1 MRLFRKLLLISLLPC
16 FHAWAHPFSYVYIQG
31 DKSVPFYVK
40 LNGQMQ
46 PRYGQYHCIIPELD
60 SGVIHMEIL
69 FQQRMYPAQKFTV
82 SVPGNG
88 QIGFLLN
95 KKGNSFVLYDLRDKK
110 EILPE

>member
-1 MRLFRKLLLISLLPC
+1 MFKRLCLLFCLLLSLNVG
-16 FHAWAHPFSYVYIQG
+16 AHPFSYVYIQG

-60 SGVIHMEIL
+60 SGVIHLEIL
-69 FQQRMYPAQKFTV
+69 FQQRVYPSQKFAV
-82 SVPGNG
+82 AVPGNG
-88 QIGFLLN
+88 QRGFLLN
-95 KKGNSFVLYDLRDKK
+95 KKGNSFVLYDLADKK